1 MPVSIVGQLGN
12 VPHNRALRSSIS
24 SAAVQPIQTQLEY
37 LLSDLPGSTLQD
49 YRKGQTI
56 YKQDQRST
64 GIYRVVEGTVKVSR
78 LADARREA
86 IVDIYQ
92 LGEFF
97 GESALLG
104 LDPCCEQATALELVR
119 LKAPGTPPA

>member
-64 GIYRVVEGTVKVSR
+64 SIYRVVEGTVKVSR

-92 LGEFF
+92 PGEF
-97 GESALLG
+97 SANR
-104 LDPCCEQATALELVR
+104 PCWDW
-119 LKAPGTPPA
+119 TPVASRQLHWNLSG